1 VAGIVIDHELDFHPL
16 EERGRDLKDQPV
28 GAGCER
34 APDEIGDPAVVVG
47 VLRRKQG
54 RSTVQLDAHAA
65 GGQPSTGIEHVRRDR
80 RHGALFCPSAQEAF
94 KDPRKSAGVAS
105 QRLIRV
111 ARAQDP
117 ADLVLTN
124 ARIVDL
130 FDHDVLDDHEVA
142 IADGRVA
149 GVAPAGT
156 YRGAEINDLRG
167 AYVAPGLIDGH
178 VHIES
183 AMVSVPEFARAVVPH
198 GTTTVVADPHEIANV
213 LGISGIRYMLQA
225 AKHNPLSVFMTA
237 PSCVPASAMES
248 AGAVLTAQDL
258 EHLMLD
264 KWMLGLGE
272 MMNMPGVL
280 NAEPEVLAKIAAAG
294 PHVIEG
300 HAPGLRGLALNAY
313 VAAGIASDHESTTVD
328 EAREKLRAGMT
339 VMIREATTARNLR
352 DLLPLVRADNAWRF
366 AFVTDDRTPTHLISE
381 GHIDSMVRQSIGLGL
396 DPMLALQLGS
406 LNAAQ
411 HFGLRDR
418 GAVAPGRVADL
429 IVFPD
434 LRSPRPTLVY
444 RHGSL
449 VARDGSIVP
458 YDRPEPLPPLRSSVN
473 VSRRRLSFAIPA
485 QGRRVRVI
493 EVVPQQVATRAAEA
507 DARVVDGA
515 AVADP
520 TRDLLKLAVIE
531 RHVDSHRTG
540 LGFIHGFGL
549 RRGALASTVA
559 HDAHNL
565 IVVGATDDAMH
576 RAAEAIIDMQGG
588 LVAVDGDEVV
598 RLPLPIA
605 GLMSDQ
611 PLHAVAAGMRT
622 LIDAARR
629 MGSRLDDPFMTLSF
643 MALSVIPALKLTDR
657 GLLDVTRFE
666 LVPLFVD

>member
-1 VAGIVIDHELDFHPL
+1 V
-16 EERGRDLKDQPV
+16 
-28 GAGCER
+28 
-34 APDEIGDPAVVVG
+34 
-47 VLRRKQG
+47 
-54 RSTVQLDAHAA
+54 
-65 GGQPSTGIEHVRRDR
+65 
-80 RHGALFCPSAQEAF
+80 
-94 KDPRKSAGVAS
+94 
-105 QRLIRV
+105 RLIRV
-111 ARAQDP
+111 ARAEEP

-124 ARIVDL
+124 ARVIDL
-130 FDHDVLDDHEVA
+130 FDHRVLDGHEVA
-142 IADGRVA
+142 VADGRIA

-156 YRGAEINDLRG
+156 HRGAEVHDLRG
-167 AYVAPGLIDGH
+167 ACLAPGFIDAH

-213 LGISGIRYMLQA
+213 LGMSGIRYMLQA
-225 AKHNPLSVFMTA
+225 AKYNPLTVFMTA

-264 KWMLGLGE
+264 KWVLGLGE
-272 MMNMPGVL
+272 MMNTPGVL
-280 NAEPEVLAKIAAAG
+280 GADPEVLAKIAAAG
-294 PHVIEG
+294 ARVVEG
-300 HAPGLRGLALNAY
+300 HAPGLSGPALNAY
-313 VAAGIASDHESTTVD
+313 VAAGVASDHESTTVD

-339 VMIREATTARNLR
+339 VFIREATTARNLR

-366 AFVTDDRTPTHLISE
+366 AFVTDDRTPSHLLAD
-381 GHIDSMVRQSIGLGL
+381 GHIDSMVRQAIALGL

-406 LNAAQ
+406 LNAAS

-418 GAVAPGRVADL
+418 GAVAPGRLADL
-429 IVFPD
+429 IAFPD
-434 LRSPRPTLVY
+434 LQAPRPALVY

-449 VARDGSIVP
+449 VARDGAMLP
-458 YDRPEPLPPLRSSVN
+458 YERPEPLPPLRSSVN
-473 VSRRRLSFAIPA
+473 VSRRRLSFATPA
-485 QGRRVRVI
+485 HGRRMRVI
-493 EVVPQQVATRAAEA
+493 DVVPQQIVTRAGEAE
-507 DARVVDGA
+507 ARVVDGA

-520 TRDLLKLAVIE
+520 ARDLLKLAVIE

-540 LGFIHGFGL
+540 LGFIRGFGL

-565 IVVGATDDAMH
+565 IVVGATDEAMQ

-611 PLHAVAAGMRT
+611 PLPVVAAGMLL

-629 MGSRLDDPFMTLSF
+629 MGTTLEDPFMTLSF
-643 MALSVIPALKLTDR
+643 MALSVMPALKLTDR

-666 LVPLFVD
+666 LVPLFVDG